1 MEQPEQCPF
10 LKWAMLES
18 NQRPPPCKGELVI
31 SQTFVV
37 VQIFLLTSTFSV
49 LSCRL
54 CSPLFAAVR
63 VGWCPVWCQ
72 NRSDAPGIRILSSL
86 VRAHE
91 GPGGIPPSSVWQ
103 ARRPNRDAG
112 LTRSARDGYSDAG
125 RPTTAPSVPHHR

>member
-54 CSPLFAAVR
+54 CSPLFVWVGVR
-63 VGWCPVWCQ
+63 FG
-72 NRSDAPGIRILSSL
+72 
-86 VRAHE
+86 VRTDRTLRE
-91 GPGGIPPSSVWQ
+91 
-103 ARRPNRDAG
+103 
-112 LTRSARDGYSDAG
+112 SASFRLW
-125 RPTTAPSVPHHR
+125 